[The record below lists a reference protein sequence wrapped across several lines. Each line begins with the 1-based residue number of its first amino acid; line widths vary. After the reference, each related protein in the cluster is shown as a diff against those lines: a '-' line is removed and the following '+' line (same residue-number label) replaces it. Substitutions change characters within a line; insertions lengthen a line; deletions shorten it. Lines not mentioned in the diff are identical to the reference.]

1 MISKLDKKVKLQ
13 INLCRA
19 ILLDRAYDDPRF
31 IYSRFVAMTIFSLM
45 HHFEINTSLLLLI
58 FAQAKYNNF
67 L

>member
-13 INLCRA
+13 INLCRV
-19 ILLDRAYDDPRF
+19 ILFDRGYDGSRF

-58 FAQAKYNNF
+58 FVQAKYDN
-67 L
+67 LL